1 MKPLILRFYFLKE
14 GKNHNG
20 SYQCKCHGV
29 LDMHNEAPYGPT
41 TRPIS
46 YFYISHS
53 LLLPET
59 GAKFGLHGIRI
70 DCVCDLT
77 VQLLLQKPV

>member
-1 MKPLILRFYFLKE
+1 
-14 GKNHNG
+14 
-20 SYQCKCHGV
+20 
-29 LDMHNEAPYGPT
+29 MHNEAPYGPT

-46 YFYISHS
+46 SFYISHS

-70 DCVCDLT
+70 DCMCDLT